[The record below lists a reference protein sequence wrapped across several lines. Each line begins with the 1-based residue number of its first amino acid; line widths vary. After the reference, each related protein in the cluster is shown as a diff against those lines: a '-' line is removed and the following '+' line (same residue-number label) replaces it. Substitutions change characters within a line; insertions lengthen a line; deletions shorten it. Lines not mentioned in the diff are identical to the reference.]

1 MFIKRLFDLCCAALG
16 LLLLFP
22 LLAMLAALIRIFLGV
37 PVIFRQQRTG
47 LQGRPFTLYK
57 FRSMTDARDLAGELL
72 PDAHRLTRFGR
83 LLRKSSLDELPELF
97 NVLKGDMSL
106 VGPRPLLM
114 RYKPFFTERERRRF
128 SVLPGITGWAQ
139 INGRNSTSW
148 DKRLEDDAWYVDHR
162 SFRLDMTILYRTFF
176 CVLTGK
182 GLEVDATAV
191 MRDLDEERAQR
202 RLPS

>member
-1 MFIKRLFDLCCAALG
+1 MSIKRLFDLCCAALG

-22 LLAMLAALIRIFLGV
+22 VIGALAALIRVFLGA
-37 PVIFRQQRTG
+37 PVIFRQQRVG

-57 FRSMTDARDLAGELL
+57 FRSMTDARDCTGAPL
-72 PDAHRLTRFGR
+72 PDAQRLTRFGR
-83 LLRKSSLDELPELF
+83 LLRKSSLDELPGLI

-114 RYKPFFTERERRRF
+114 RYTPFFTERERRRF

-139 INGRNSTSW
+139 INGRNLTSW
-148 DKRLEDDAWYVDHR
+148 DRRLEDDVWYVEHQ
-162 SFRLDMTILYRTFF
+162 SFWLDLTILYKTVH

-182 GLEVDATAV
+182 GVEADTASV

-202 RLPS
+202 GLPS